1 MKIAVSGKGGVG
13 KTLIAATLASHFA
26 RKGLKTIA
34 IDADPSPNL
43 ALTLGLTPETAQGI
57 VPISENKELVESK
70 TNTGAIGVYR
80 LSFTVD
86 DIVRDFSVQ
95 TPYNVNLIVM
105 GTVRSMGS
113 GCTCPANAVI
123 RALLRHLV
131 VERGEVVL
139 LDMEAGIEHMGRGTA
154 EHVDIMLIV
163 TDSSIKS
170 LETAKRIHT
179 LAKNAGIEQVSL
191 VGNKVANKPQANAI
205 RKFAEKNSL
214 NILDLLPFD
223 EQVVKAETDGETP
236 LKYRESVAVQA
247 VEKLAEKLLKT
258 SRQ

>member
-1 MKIAVSGKGGVG
+1 
-13 KTLIAATLASHFA
+13 
-26 RKGLKTIA
+26 
-34 IDADPSPNL
+34 
-43 ALTLGLTPETAQGI
+43 
-57 VPISENKELVESK
+57 
-70 TNTGAIGVYR
+70 
-80 LSFTVD
+80 
-86 DIVRDFSVQ
+86 
-95 TPYNVNLIVM
+95 M

-113 GCTCPANAVI
+113 GCACPANAVI

-191 VGNKVANKPQANAI
+191 VGNKVANKPQVNAI

-247 VEKLAEKLLKT
+247 VEKLAETLLKT
-258 SRQ
+258 SRE